1 MPFTTAIIIGIAL
14 AAVLAAMHA
23 LFSRR
28 VQLAPP
34 PQRSAWDWLADGLYA
49 AGLVLMA
56 GTGCG
61 AVLAYGRLSGW
72 PLLAHAAGGGVFLP
86 LLALSAV
93 TWAHRCRGGDRG
105 VPCGFSRALFW
116 AGLVL
121 GLLAGG
127 SIMTAM
133 TPLAGYNAQE
143 SLYAIHRWSALGL
156 LIVLMWQ
163 CYLGVARRALRKG

>member
-1 MPFTTAIIIGIAL
+1 MPFATAVIIGIAL

-28 VQLAPP
+28 DRLATAPK
-34 PQRSAWDWLADGLYA
+34 RSTWDWLVDGLYA

-56 GTGCG
+56 GTGFG
-61 AVLAYGRLSGW
+61 AVLVYGRLSGW
-72 PLLAHAAGGGVFLP
+72 PLLAHAAAGGVFLP

-105 VPCGFSRALFW
+105 VPCGSSRALFW
-116 AGLVL
+116 AALVL
-121 GLLAGG
+121 GLSAGS
-127 SIMTAM
+127 SIMAAM
-133 TPLAGYNAQE
+133 TPLAGYNVQE

-156 LIVLMWQ
+156 LIVLILQ
-163 CYLGVARRALRKG
+163 CYLGVARALKKG